1 MYFIANGNVMDERR
15 IDKATSD
22 KVSFI
27 TYIVP
32 EFAVAYKM
40 KIQDAFFYL
49 KKYGAWDFLNEHWW
63 VLHTANPF
71 HTVDYLYQIC
81 YQNGGLR

>member
-1 MYFIANGNVMDERR
+1 MEEKR

-22 KVSFI
+22 KINFM

-32 EFAVAYKM
+32 EFAAAYKM

-49 KKYGAWDFLNEHWW
+49 KKYGAWDFLNEH
-63 VLHTANPF
+63 
-71 HTVDYLYQIC
+71 
-81 YQNGGLR
+81 

>member
-1 MYFIANGNVMDERR
+1 MMETQLLS
-15 IDKATSD
+15 KEKSD
-22 KVSFI
+22 KISFI

-32 EFAVAYKM
+32 EFAAAYKM

-49 KKYGAWDFLNEHWW
+49 KKYGGWDFLNEHWKA
-63 VLHTANPF
+63 LHTANTF
-71 HTVDYLYQIC
+71 HVVDYLYRIC